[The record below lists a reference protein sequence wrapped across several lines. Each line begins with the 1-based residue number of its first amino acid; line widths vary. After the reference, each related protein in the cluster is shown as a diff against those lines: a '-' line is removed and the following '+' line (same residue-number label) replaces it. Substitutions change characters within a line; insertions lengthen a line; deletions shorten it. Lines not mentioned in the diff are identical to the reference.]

1 MNRRCDAVNADGS
14 RCENIIEPSDVSNHS
29 IKQPFGY
36 VFGIMCV
43 DHWKQLDSGMKV
55 TIREGCHPLTP
66 HGMVLQNGHPEMYY
80 LYAAAGMLSIRRGI
94 KEKSRAE

>member
-55 TIREGCHPLTP
+55 TIREDATHSLHTVWCCKTDTQRCIICTPLR
-66 HGMVLQNGHPEMYY
+66 EC
-80 LYAAAGMLSIRRGI
+80 
-94 KEKSRAE
+94 